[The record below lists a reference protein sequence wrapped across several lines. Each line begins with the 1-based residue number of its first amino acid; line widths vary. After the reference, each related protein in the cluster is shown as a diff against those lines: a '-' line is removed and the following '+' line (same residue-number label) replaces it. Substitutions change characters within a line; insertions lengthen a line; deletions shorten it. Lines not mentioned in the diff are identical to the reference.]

1 MEVIIVFGK
10 PGRQVTARH
19 HDAFSRSLTGLP
31 VGSRLV
37 AMNGDYSIRRAQLT
51 LAEAENLL
59 AAERQSLGDSP
70 YTPPGILAVMR
81 RPEHYTY
88 VACLG
93 GITVGFCSCFE
104 TPSDEGSRLE
114 IDLLGVMPEH
124 RGHGLAAGLIGYGV
138 AEARQRGASRF
149 RGVVAAQNLASQRA
163 FQRAGLAP
171 SPTPCTMLMYI
182 LQGNSPVSFLPAGWE
197 WHVDKIGSVLRYTL
211 HAPTPAS
218 PSFSRRVALAECL
231 EVYTLSYHGL
241 WLETIWAASSEVEQV
256 MARAI
261 VEHAKIQDMDE
272 VGYLAPQAHPGTETD
287 HAAFIREGYQNA
299 GSYLRFTRR
308 T

>member
-1 MEVIIVFGK
+1 
-10 PGRQVTARH
+10 
-19 HDAFSRSLTGLP
+19 
-31 VGSRLV
+31 
-37 AMNGDYSIRRAQLT
+37 
-51 LAEAENLL
+51 
-59 AAERQSLGDSP
+59 
-70 YTPPGILAVMR
+70 
-81 RPEHYTY
+81 
-88 VACLG
+88 
-93 GITVGFCSCFE
+93 
-104 TPSDEGSRLE
+104 
-114 IDLLGVMPEH
+114 
-124 RGHGLAAGLIGYGV
+124 
-138 AEARQRGASRF
+138 
-149 RGVVAAQNLASQRA
+149 
-163 FQRAGLAP
+163 
-171 SPTPCTMLMYI
+171 MYI

-287 HAAFIREGYQNA
+287 HAAFIREGYQHA